1 MSRRVLV
8 VDDDRSMVRTLSDVL
23 RHKGFEVTAAYSGL
37 EAVDASSAA
46 QFDIVLMD
54 VKMPGMDGVTAYKVM
69 KSQRPDV
76 RVVLMTAYAAQEM
89 LAEAEREGV
98 LRVMPKPVDIAS
110 LLTVLAENSSRQR
123 PLLLVDSDATFL
135 KSLAEVLRLKGFD
148 IAQASTLDEATRL
161 LTERKPAAVLLHMHV
176 GAIGV
181 AEAVAAVRKVRPDAA
196 LIVYSGQQG
205 AQVEVQSAVPPES
218 VHAFLQKPFAVEQLT
233 GVLDG
238 IGAGS

>member
-1 MSRRVLV
+1 MARRVLV
-8 VDDDRSMVRTLSDVL
+8 VDDDRAMVRTLSDVL
-23 RHKGFEVTAAYSGL
+23 RHKGFDVTAAYSGL
-37 EAVDASSAA
+37 EAVDASGAA

-110 LLTVLAENSSRQR
+110 LLSVLATNITKQR
-123 PLLLVDSDATFL
+123 PILLVDSDASFL
-135 KSLAEVLRLKGFD
+135 KSLAEVLRMKGFD
-148 IAQASTLDEATRL
+148 IAQASTLNEATQL
-161 LTERKPAAVLLHMHV
+161 LSERRPSAVLLHMHV
-176 GAIGV
+176 GAAGV
-181 AEAVAAVRKVRPDAA
+181 VEAVAAVRKVEPDAA

-205 AQVEVQSAVPPES
+205 AEIEVQSTVPHAS